1 MLGKLMKYEIKA
13 TARWFLPMYAAI
25 LLFAGINKLQFT
37 DPMIMDGPGFSF
49 REIMSGLSIFIYG
62 ILFIGLM
69 VITFVVCIIRFYKS
83 LLGDEG
89 YLMFTLP
96 VETWKHIFNK
106 LLIAMMWSVAS
117 GLFAILSILIMIP
130 WSELAKMGEFFA
142 ELRLVFGIG
151 GAFTVPLLTLVTLVF
166 GVLQIYAAIALGHLS
181 NKHKLLVSFACYIGI
196 NTVCQFFMMLAMP
209 GFMNIMYTVNG
220 EVENIT
226 GPVNQTMLM
235 VIALTT
241 IMAAGCYV
249 LTNSILK
256 KKLNLE

>member
-1 MLGKLMKYEIKA
+1 
-13 TARWFLPMYAAI
+13 MYAAI

-130 WSELAKMGEFFA
+130 WSELAKMGEFVA
-142 ELRLVFGIG
+142 
-151 GAFTVPLLTLVTLVF
+151 
-166 GVLQIYAAIALGHLS
+166 
-181 NKHKLLVSFACYIGI
+181 
-196 NTVCQFFMMLAMP
+196 
-209 GFMNIMYTVNG
+209 
-220 EVENIT
+220 
-226 GPVNQTMLM
+226 
-235 VIALTT
+235 
-241 IMAAGCYV
+241 
-249 LTNSILK
+249 
-256 KKLNLE
+256 